1 MLTAQVE
8 SLALRLDELKPM
20 LPRHYAELALDQDKV
35 PLDPDYDQYLALDAR
50 GEVLFVTMLE
60 QGALAGY
67 FVGFVKP
74 HLHYK
79 STLHC
84 FMDIYWIAPE
94 FRGQRGFF
102 TLFGFVETEC
112 KRRGVKKPYFGSK
125 LHKDTGGLF
134 ERIGMKPAD
143 TYYSAWWGD

>member
-35 PLDPDYDQYLALDAR
+35 PLDPDYDQYLAMDAR
-50 GEVLFVTMLE
+50 GEVLFVTMRE

-74 HLHYK
+74 HIHYK
-79 STLHC
+79 TCLTL

-94 FRGQRGFF
+94 YRGQKGGF
-102 TLFGFVETEC
+102 TLFNFIKAEG
-112 KRRGVKKPYFGSK
+112 KRRGVKRPYFGSK
-125 LHKDTGGLF
+125 LRKDSGWLF
-134 ERIGMKPAD
+134 EALGMKPAD